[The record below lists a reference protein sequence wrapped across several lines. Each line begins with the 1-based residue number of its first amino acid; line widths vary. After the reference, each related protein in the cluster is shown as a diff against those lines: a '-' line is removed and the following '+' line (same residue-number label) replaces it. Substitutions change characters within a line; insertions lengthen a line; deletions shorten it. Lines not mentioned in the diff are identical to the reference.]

1 MNNPGEAIFKCEIRQ
16 EILKGNS
23 MISNYSC
30 PLCKSNNWKS
40 VQNYIF
46 KTQHYSSFSL
56 PYQDKC
62 IHRLHRLRSFFYALL
77 YAAPK
82 PKNISVK
89 ILTTYERLRRKVLFE
104 IWFPDK
110 HEVIMTSQYCTHCGF
125 MTYTPRPTETDLR
138 AKYKF
143 LNKHTTPEETE
154 ELLQLLEKDHYSKRN
169 RQEMYTL
176 VSREVNGKKLKVLDF
191 GGGNGWYLSPFLE
204 HGHEC
209 SLIDYD
215 EEQLPGIKKI
225 ANELHEIPSYVM
237 FDAIICRATLEH
249 VSAPLSIIEKFH
261 GILRD
266 NGVVY
271 ALVPDEILGGISR
284 LGSDPVTHINFF
296 TRKSFELLF
305 RMANFEIVNSSIDE
319 MKNIWVVA
327 RKAKIK
333 STVTFANNIL
343 EIEQLLYPGRLYTL
357 KKVLLDDI
365 RLFYLRYFH

>member
-1 MNNPGEAIFKCEIRQ
+1 
-16 EILKGNS
+16 
-23 MISNYSC
+23 MISNYLC

-40 VQNYIF
+40 VQNYIYE
-46 KTQHYSSFSL
+46 TQKYSSFSL
-56 PYQDKC
+56 PYQDKF
-62 IHRLHRLRSFFYALL
+62 IHRLHRLRSLCYALL

-89 ILTTYERLRRKVLFE
+89 MLTAYERLRRDVLFE

-110 HEVIMTSQYCTHCGF
+110 NEVILTSQYCTNCGF
-125 MTYTPRPTETDLR
+125 MTYTPRPTKTDLR
-138 AKYKF
+138 AKYEF
-143 LNKHTTPEETE
+143 LNKHNTSEETE
-154 ELLQLLEKDHYSKRN
+154 ELLQFLEKDHYSKRN
-169 RQEMYTL
+169 REEIYKL
-176 VSREVNGKKLKVLDF
+176 VTCELSEKKLKVLDF

-209 SLIDYD
+209 SLIDND

-225 ANELHEIPSYVM
+225 ANEIHEIPSNVM

-249 VSAPLSIIEKFH
+249 VADPLSIIKKFYV
-261 GILRD
+261 ILRD

-271 ALVPDEILGGISR
+271 ALVPVEILGGISR
-284 LGSDPVTHINFF
+284 LESDPVTHINFF

-305 RMANFEIVNSSIDE
+305 KLADFEIVNSSIDA

-333 STVTFANNIL
+333 STVTYTNNIL
-343 EIEQLLYPGRLYTL
+343 EIERLLYPGRLYTL
-357 KKVLLDDI
+357 KNAFLHNF
-365 RLFYLRYFH
+365 RLFYWRYFH